1 MAHSQSQSLVR
12 YRSHGIEDR
21 AWGAA
26 YALVSALASVL
37 ARFLVRRGH
46 FQGLRSN
53 LAVIHGLPQ
62 DSQNLEKRVIEN
74 LHNAFICYVDFFVI
88 ACRGP
93 QAIDAACDLDP
104 TSLRLI
110 KNYVEQGKGVVLVAP
125 HSTSLDIFMLAM
137 SRHFPGIQALTLA
150 QPPLNTR
157 IMNRLRGKYGMQLTP
172 ITSSSLRTAVRR
184 LRNGGIVGIAADVPT
199 PYGAQLSLF
208 GKPCLLPIG
217 HTRLAAST
225 DSAIVVGVSQRIGPG
240 QYRGFGIEVQ
250 PQGSDEEDWAA
261 GIIEVLEEH
270 ILARPQEWFM
280 PPPLWPTTFHEAP
293 LLFQHRLPP
302 ALTRRLIQ
310 G

>member
-1 MAHSQSQSLVR
+1 MAHNQNQSLDR
-12 YRSHGIEDR
+12 YKSHEIKEWLRGSF
-21 AWGAA
+21 

-37 ARFLVRRGH
+37 ARYLVRRGH

-53 LAVIHGLPQ
+53 LAVIHSLPQ
-62 DSQNLEKRVIEN
+62 ESQDLERRVIEN
-74 LHNAFICYVDFFVI
+74 LHNAFVCYVDFFII

-93 QAIDAACDLDP
+93 EAIDAACDLDP
-104 TSLRLI
+104 DTLRLI
-110 KNYVEQGKGVVLVAP
+110 RNHLEQGKGVVLVAP
-125 HSTSLDIFMLAM
+125 HSSSLDIFMLAM
-137 SRHFPGIQALTLA
+137 SRHFPDIQALTLG

-184 LRNGGIVGIAADVPT
+184 LRRGGIVGIAADVPT

-208 GKPCLLPIG
+208 GRPCLLPIG

-225 DSAIVVGVSQRIGPG
+225 DSAIVAGVSQRIGPG
-240 QYRGFGIEVQ
+240 QYRGFGIEVL

-261 GIIEVLEEH
+261 ATIEVLEEH
-270 ILARPQEWFM
+270 IMARPQEWFM
-280 PPPLWPTTFHEAP
+280 PPPLWPSIIPEEP

-302 ALTRRLIQ
+302 ALTSRLNR